1 MTAPKIGDVV
11 RIGDLPDGSE
21 CETSDGPNSARWL
34 VRGQTI
40 NGRVVEVD
48 DLRAITQPASALVR
62 VVSLPA
68 EQMPPALAESAQHW
82 HAKHRDAEAAL
93 ARLTAEWDERA
104 RELHVQHHADVD
116 AVLALQADLARVTAE
131 RDSLR
136 DEVSD
141 AFELP
146 RGVGPAPGEMVRL
159 ASEMRSAIARL
170 TANRDAQANVT
181 RTWSA
186 RAIAAEEKVT
196 PLQEAAAEN
205 GRLRAEVVRVTTER
219 QSFAAETALAACA
232 PRDAAIERL
241 EAECTRLRTVATGY
255 ATTRRDRDAVATI
268 CEALGIAQ
276 TPYAPTPDGALLAIR
291 DLRAELI
298 AHTERTQEAREM
310 LASERGALGK
320 ICEALG
326 MGEADDRTPFGAC
339 EAIARLRAEVQ
350 KSRKAEAA
358 LATICADLC
367 TPETPYTATPA
378 GALQAIADM
387 QAETIASAQRANA
400 ARESWASIREQLD
413 AWTTRICSALDMQPE
428 DGATLDDAV
437 RVIGELCE
445 WQREVTAAQNAAD
458 ELRATLA
465 TRDAQE
471 GDRIAAWEKR
481 TGRVACHR
489 CWYPA
494 HPIMFDGVLLC
505 DACKGDDERAS
516 AEEGDVKRDAHWYC
530 KFCGDTE
537 PAEEPY
543 KVGDKEPCT
552 TCGEGTAHV
561 MTLADGARFA
571 SEVARGVRKPERSY
585 TP

>member
-1 MTAPKIGDVV
+1 MTAPRPGDVV
-11 RIGDLPDGSE
+11 RIGDLPAG
-21 CETSDGPNSARWL
+21 A
-34 VRGQTI
+34 
-40 NGRVVEVD
+40 VVE
-48 DLRAITQPASALVR
+48 LRPGERLTLLEKGDSAWSVRHDRDVGPADGGATFDCTAR
-62 VVSLPA
+62 IVSLPDA
-68 EQMPPALAESAQHW
+68 PPAEESAAVAHW
-82 HAKHRDAEAAL
+82 HRKATDLEAA
-93 ARLTAEWDERA
+93 
-104 RELHVQHHADVD
+104 
-116 AVLALQADLARVTAE
+116 LARVTAE
-131 RDSLR
+131 RDEARSER
-136 DEVSD
+136 DGFV
-141 AFELP
+141 A
-146 RGVGPAPGEMVRL
+146 VL
-159 ASEMRSAIARL
+159 ADSEKERARAHREMRTLSAV
-170 TANRDAQANVT
+170 RDAM
-181 RTWSA
+181 RIE
-186 RAIAAEEKVT
+186 RDAALAQVAA
-196 PLQEAAAEN
+196 LQNAAAEN
-205 GRLRAEVVRVTTER
+205 GRLRAEAGSTLDALRKAVGPASVGVKSIAEMVERIADVLQVDRADRNELRDDLARV
-219 QSFAAETALAACA
+219 AAE
-232 PRDAAIERL
+232 RDEMIGRVGIA

-339 EAIARLRAEVQ
+339 DAIARLRAEVQ

-471 GDRIAAWEKR
+471 GDRIAAWAEADQLHF
-481 TGRVACHR
+481 ACVR
-489 CWYPA
+489 CWYPCNRNLSA
-494 HPIMFDGVLLC
+494 TTQTALC

-516 AEEGDVKRDAHWYC
+516 AGGDQCH
-530 KFCGDTE
+530 E
-537 PAEEPY
+537 
-543 KVGDKEPCT
+543 
-552 TCGEGTAHV
+552 
-561 MTLADGARFA
+561 
-571 SEVARGVRKPERSY
+571 
-585 TP
+585 